1 MNFNIRVFIGTFLV
15 SFALAL
21 VAFAVLP
28 ESDLMLLLKLLAL
41 ALGITLLSPFWYP
54 HVRGVRKGDIV
65 TITSDA
71 VVGSLRGEAL
81 ENGRQGQEIRV
92 LTEDGKEIQCKITKY
107 AGTFSRAKVKAND
120 ETQVIEIQ

>member
-54 HVRGVRKGDIV
+54 HVRGVRKGDMV

-81 ENGRQGQEIRV
+81 ESGRQGQEIRV
-92 LTEDGKEIQCKITKY
+92 LTEDGKEIKCKITNY

-120 ETQVIEIQ
+120 EMQVIEIQ